1 MYVTENQ
8 FEIDSYFLIA
18 KSRNKEISKNIHD
31 YMFMYKKENELY
43 FKNRNTKKLCNCYL
57 LIIMDSEI
65 LKWIEQAPK
74 HIKLSAHKECFYN
87 GQLQLKLFFKLL
99 EK

>member
-43 FKNRNTKKLCNCYL
+43 FKNKNTKNYVTVT
-57 LIIMDSEI
+57 
-65 LKWIEQAPK
+65 
-74 HIKLSAHKECFYN
+74 Y
-87 GQLQLKLFFKLL
+87 
-99 EK
+99 